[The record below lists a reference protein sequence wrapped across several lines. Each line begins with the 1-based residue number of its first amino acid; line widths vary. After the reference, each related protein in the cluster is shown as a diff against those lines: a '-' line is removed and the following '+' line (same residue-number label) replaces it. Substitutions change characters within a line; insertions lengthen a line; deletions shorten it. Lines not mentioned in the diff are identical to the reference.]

1 MRKYDL
7 IIRGGHVVDPAN
19 GLDAVL
25 DIGIR
30 DGRISTI
37 EGSIDPELAHTTY
50 DASRKIVTPGLVDLH
65 IHGYHLVSPLS
76 VPVDHYCLGRGVTTA
91 VDAGSAG
98 CGTFAGFRAFA
109 IDRVKTR
116 LLAFLNISCSGL
128 AFGGLGGDD
137 SVPGE
142 LDLLE
147 LASVR
152 GCIDCIEQNRDV
164 LVGVKIR
171 LSASIADQGRNE
183 AEAYRRALGAS
194 QALRLPLMV
203 HHALSTVSIDDCPG
217 LMRAGDIYTHAYHG
231 FTSSIVDAA
240 TRKPHRAVMEAR
252 ERGVLFDIGHGQGS
266 FNWTVAEICAREG
279 FWPDTIS
286 TDIHS
291 GTCEGPAYDM
301 PTVMTRLF
309 HAGMPLNEVVARST
323 FEPAKAIGW
332 EDRIGTLGI
341 GREAD
346 VAVFSV
352 EAVDM
357 TLEDCQSQ
365 LRRISQRLVPQ
376 AVWRAG
382 IANPITQPKRF
393 PNPETIQAQRVWWQQ
408 LQIRDEQLNASA
420 GLQGA

>member
-1 MRKYDL
+1 MARAMRKHDS
-7 IIRGGHVVDPAN
+7 IIRGGRVIDPAN
-19 GLDAVL
+19 GVDAIL
-25 DIGIR
+25 DIAIR
-30 DGRISTI
+30 GGRIAAI
-37 EGSIDPELAHTTY
+37 QPSIDPELADTTW
-50 DASRKIVTPGLVDLH
+50 DASGKIVTPGLVDLH

-116 LLAFLNISCSGL
+116 LLAFLNISRSGL

-142 LDLLE
+142 LDLLK

-152 GCIDCIEQNRDV
+152 GCIDSVEQNRDV

-171 LSASIADQGRNE
+171 LSASIADEGRNE
-183 AEAYRRALGAS
+183 AEAYRRSLEAS

-203 HHALSTVSIDDCPG
+203 HHALSTVSVADCPG
-217 LMRAGDIYTHAYHG
+217 RMQAGDIYTHAYHG
-231 FTSSIVDAA
+231 FTSSIVDSV
-240 TRKPHRAVMEAR
+240 TRKPHRAVIEAR
-252 ERGVLFDIGHGQGS
+252 KRGVLFDIGHGQGS

-301 PTVMTRLF
+301 PTVMTRLL
-309 HAGMPLNEVVARST
+309 HVGMPLTEVVARST

-332 EDRIGTLGI
+332 DDCVGTLGI

-346 VAVFSV
+346 IAVFSV

-357 TLEDCQSQ
+357 VLEDCQSQ
-365 LRRISQRLVPQ
+365 LRKISQRLVPQ

-382 IANPITQPKRF
+382 VAHPITQPKCF
-393 PNPETIQAQRVWWQQ
+393 PNPETIQAQRGWWQQ
-408 LQIRDEQLNASA
+408 LQIRDELLSA
-420 GLQGA
+420 EL

>member
-1 MRKYDL
+1 MCKHDS
-7 IIRGGHVVDPAN
+7 IIRGGRVIDPAN
-19 GLDAVL
+19 GVDAIL

-30 DGRISTI
+30 GGRIAAI
-37 EGSIDPELAHTTY
+37 QPSIDPELADTTC
-50 DASRKIVTPGLVDLH
+50 DASGKIVTPGLVDLH
-65 IHGYHLVSPLS
+65 IHGYHLVSPIS

-142 LDLLE
+142 LDLLK

-152 GCIDCIEQNRDV
+152 GCIDCVEQNRDV

-171 LSASIADQGRNE
+171 LSASIADEGRHE
-183 AEAYRRALGAS
+183 AEAYRRALEAS

-217 LMRAGDIYTHAYHG
+217 QMQTDDIYTHAYHG
-231 FTSSIVDAA
+231 FTSSIVDSV
-240 TRKPHRAVMEAR
+240 TRKPHRAVIEAR
-252 ERGVLFDIGHGQGS
+252 KRGVLFDIGHGQGS

-286 TDIHS
+286 TDLHS

-301 PTVMTRLF
+301 PTVMTRLL
-309 HAGMPLNEVVARST
+309 HVGMPLTEVVARST
-323 FEPAKAIGW
+323 FEPAKTIGW

-346 VAVFSV
+346 IAVFSV

-357 TLEDCQSQ
+357 VLEDCQSQ
-365 LRRISQRLVPQ
+365 LRKISQRLVPQ

-382 IANPITQPKRF
+382 VTHPITQPKCF
-393 PNPETIQAQRVWWQQ
+393 PNPKTIQTQRVWWQQ
-408 LQIRDEQLNASA
+408 LQIRDELLSA
-420 GLQGA
+420 GI

>member
-1 MRKYDL
+1 MRKHDS
-7 IIRGGHVVDPAN
+7 IIRGGHVIDPAS

-30 DGRISTI
+30 EGRISAV
-37 EGSIDPELAHTTY
+37 EDSINPELADTTY
-50 DASRKIVTPGLVDLH
+50 NASGKIVTPGLVDLH
-65 IHGYHLVSPLS
+65 IHGYHLVSPLG
-76 VPVDHYCLGRGVTTA
+76 VPVDYYCLGRGVTTA

-98 CGTFAGFRAFA
+98 CSTFAGFRAFA

-128 AFGGLGGDD
+128 AFGGLGGDA

-142 LDLLE
+142 LDLLK

-152 GCIDCIEQNRDV
+152 GCIDCVEQNRDV

-171 LSASIADQGRNE
+171 LSASIADEGRNE
-183 AEAYRRALGAS
+183 AEAYSRALEAS
-194 QALRLPLMV
+194 QSLRLPLMV
-203 HHALSTVSIDDCPG
+203 HHALSTVAIDHCPG
-217 LMRAGDIYTHAYHG
+217 RMRSGDIYTHAYHG
-231 FTSSIVDAA
+231 FPSSIVDSL
-240 TRKPHRAVMEAR
+240 TRKPHRAVIQAR

-301 PTVMTRLF
+301 PTVMTRLL
-309 HAGMPLNEVVARST
+309 HVGMPLTEVVARST
-323 FEPAKAIGW
+323 FEPARAIGW

-346 VAVFSV
+346 IAVLSL
-352 EAVDM
+352 EAVDLH
-357 TLEDCQSQ
+357 LEDCQSQ
-365 LRRISQRLVPQ
+365 LRRIDRRLVPR

-382 IANPITQPKRF
+382 VAHPITQPKAF
-393 PNPETIQAQRVWWQQ
+393 PNPETIQAQRAWWQQ
-408 LQIRDEQLNASA
+408 LQIRDESLSA
-420 GLQGA
+420 GL

>member
-1 MRKYDL
+1 MRKHDS
-7 IIRGGHVVDPAN
+7 IIHGGHVVDPAS

-30 DGRISTI
+30 EGRISAV
-37 EGSIDPELAHTTY
+37 EDSINPELADTTY
-50 DASRKIVTPGLVDLH
+50 NASGKIVTPGLVDLH
-65 IHGYHLVSPLS
+65 IHGYHLVSPLG
-76 VPVDHYCLGRGVTTA
+76 VPVDHYCLRRGVTTA

-98 CGTFAGFRAFA
+98 CSTFAGFRAFA

-128 AFGGLGGDD
+128 AFGGLGGDA

-142 LDLLE
+142 LDLLK

-171 LSASIADQGRNE
+171 LSASIADDGRNE
-183 AEAYRRALGAS
+183 AEAYSRALEAS
-194 QALRLPLMV
+194 QSLRLPLMV
-203 HHALSTVSIDDCPG
+203 HHALSTVSMVDCPG
-217 LMRAGDIYTHAYHG
+217 RMRSGDIYTHAYHG
-231 FTSSIVDAA
+231 FPSSVVNSL
-240 TRKPHRAVMEAR
+240 TRKPHEAVIQAR

-301 PTVMTRLF
+301 PTVMTRLL
-309 HAGMPLNEVVARST
+309 HVGMPLTEVVARST

-346 VAVFSV
+346 IAVFSV
-352 EAVDM
+352 EAIDM
-357 TLEDCQSQ
+357 HLEDCQSQ
-365 LRRISQRLVPQ
+365 LRRIHRRLVPQ

-382 IANPITQPKRF
+382 VAHPITQPKAF
-393 PNPETIQAQRVWWQQ
+393 PNSETIQAQRVWWQR
-408 LQIRDEQLNASA
+408 LQIRDESLSA
-420 GLQGA
+420 GL

>member
-1 MRKYDL
+1 MRKHDI
-7 IIRGGHVVDPAN
+7 IIRDGHVIDPAN
-19 GLDAVL
+19 GLDAIL
-25 DIGIR
+25 DIGVR
-30 DGRISTI
+30 EGRISAV
-37 EGSIDPELAHTTY
+37 ERAIDPNTADTIY
-50 DASRKIVTPGLVDLH
+50 DALGKIVTPGLVDVH
-65 IHGYHLVSPLS
+65 IHGYHRVSPLS
-76 VPVDHYCLGRGVTTA
+76 IPVDHYCLGRGVTTA

-142 LDLLE
+142 LDLLK
-147 LASVR
+147 LVNVR
-152 GCIDCIEQNRDV
+152 GCVDCVEENRDA

-183 AEAYRRALGAS
+183 AEAYRRALEAS
-194 QALRLPLMV
+194 QFLRLPLMV

-217 LMRAGDIYTHAYHG
+217 RMQTGDIYTHAYHG
-231 FTSSIVDAA
+231 LPSSIVDAA
-240 TRKPHRAVMEAR
+240 MRKPHRAVIEAR
-252 ERGVLFDIGHGQGS
+252 ERGVFFDIGHGQGS

-301 PTVMTRLF
+301 PTVMTRLL
-309 HAGMPLNEVVARST
+309 HVGMPLNEVIARST
-323 FEPAKAIGW
+323 IEPAKCIGW
-332 EDRIGTLGI
+332 QDRIGTLGV

-346 VAVFSV
+346 IAAFSV
-352 EAVDM
+352 EDVHM
-357 TLEDCQSQ
+357 VLEDCQSQ
-365 LRRISQRLVPQ
+365 LRRIRRRIVPQ
-376 AVWRAG
+376 GVWRAG
-382 IANPITQPKRF
+382 VAHSITHPKRF
-393 PNPETIQAQRVWWQQ
+393 PNPETIQAQRTWWQQ
-408 LQIRDEQLNASA
+408 LQIRDESLSA
-420 GLQGA
+420 AL

>member
-1 MRKYDL
+1 MARAMAQYDL
-7 IIRGGHVVDPAN
+7 VIRGGRVIDPAN
-19 GLDAVL
+19 SLDAVL

-30 DGRISTI
+30 AGRIAAI
-37 EGSIDPELAHTTY
+37 EPFIDSELA
-50 DASRKIVTPGLVDLH
+50 DATCDATGKIVTPGLVDLH
-65 IHGYHLVSPLS
+65 IHGYDLVSPLS

-98 CGTFAGFRAFA
+98 CSTFAGFRAFA
-109 IDRVKTR
+109 VERVKTR

-142 LDLLE
+142 LDLLK

-152 GCIDCIEQNRDV
+152 GCIDCIEQNSDV

-171 LSASIADQGRNE
+171 LSASIADEGRNE
-183 AEAYRRALGAS
+183 AEAYRRALEAS
-194 QALRLPLMV
+194 HAVRLPLMV

-217 LMRAGDIYTHAYHG
+217 RMQRGDIYTHAYHG
-231 FTSSIVDAA
+231 FASSIVDSA
-240 TRKPHRAVMEAR
+240 TRRPHRAVLEAR
-252 ERGVLFDIGHGQGS
+252 ARGVLFDIGQGQGS

-286 TDIHS
+286 TDIHR

-301 PTVMTRLF
+301 PTVMTRLLY
-309 HAGMPLNEVVARST
+309 AGMPLNEVVARST

-346 VAVFSV
+346 IAMFSV
-352 EAVDM
+352 ETVDLA
-357 TLEDCQSQ
+357 LEDCQSQ
-365 LRRISQRLVPQ
+365 LRQIKQRLVPQ

-382 IANPITQPKRF
+382 TAHSITQPKHF
-393 PNPETIQAQRVWWQQ
+393 PNPQTIQAQRAWWQR
-408 LQIRDEQLNASA
+408 LEIRDEPLSA
-420 GLQGA
+420 GV

>member
-1 MRKYDL
+1 MRKHDA
-7 IIRGGHVVDPAN
+7 IIRGGHVIDPAN

-25 DIGIR
+25 DIGLR
-30 DGRISTI
+30 DGRISAI
-37 EGSIDPELAHTTY
+37 EPSIDPELADTTY
-50 DASRKIVTPGLVDLH
+50 DASGKIVTPGLVDLH

-142 LDLLE
+142 LDLLK

-152 GCIDCIEQNRDV
+152 GCIDCVEQNRDV

-171 LSASIADQGRNE
+171 LSASIADEGRNE
-183 AEAYRRALGAS
+183 AEAYRRALEAS

-217 LMRAGDIYTHAYHG
+217 RMQAGDIYTHAYHG

-240 TRKPHRAVMEAR
+240 TRKPHRAVIDAR
-252 ERGVLFDIGHGQGS
+252 ERGVL
-266 FNWTVAEICAREG
+266 
-279 FWPDTIS
+279 
-286 TDIHS
+286 
-291 GTCEGPAYDM
+291 
-301 PTVMTRLF
+301 L
-309 HAGMPLNEVVARST
+309 
-323 FEPAKAIGW
+323 
-332 EDRIGTLGI
+332 
-341 GREAD
+341 
-346 VAVFSV
+346 
-352 EAVDM
+352 
-357 TLEDCQSQ
+357 
-365 LRRISQRLVPQ
+365 
-376 AVWRAG
+376 
-382 IANPITQPKRF
+382 
-393 PNPETIQAQRVWWQQ
+393 
-408 LQIRDEQLNASA
+408 
-420 GLQGA
+420 

>member
-1 MRKYDL
+1 MARAMRKYDS
-7 IIRGGHVVDPAN
+7 IIRGGHVIDPAN
-19 GLDAVL
+19 DVDAVL

-30 DGRISTI
+30 EGRISTI
-37 EGSIDPELAHTTY
+37 ERSIDPELADTTY
-50 DASRKIVTPGLVDLH
+50 DATGKIVTPGLVDLH
-65 IHGYHLVSPLS
+65 IHGYHLVSPLG

-98 CGTFAGFRAFA
+98 CCTFAGFRAFA

-142 LDLLE
+142 LDLLR
-147 LASVR
+147 LANVR
-152 GCIDCIEQNRDV
+152 GCIDCVEQNRDV

-171 LSASIADQGRNE
+171 LSASIADEGRNE
-183 AEAYRRALGAS
+183 AEAYRRALEAS

-217 LMRAGDIYTHAYHG
+217 YMQAGDIYTHAYHG
-231 FTSSIVDAA
+231 FTSSIVDPA
-240 TRKPHRAVMEAR
+240 TRKLHRAVIEAR

-266 FNWTVAEICAREG
+266 FNWTVAEICAQRG

-301 PTVMTRLF
+301 PTVMTRLL
-309 HAGMPLNEVVARST
+309 HVGMPLTEVVARST

-332 EDRIGTLGI
+332 EDRIGKLGI

-346 VAVFSV
+346 IAVFSV
-352 EAVDM
+352 EAVEM
-357 TLEDCQSQ
+357 ALEDCQSQ
-365 LRRISQRLVPQ
+365 LRRISRRLVPQ

-382 IANPITQPKRF
+382 VAHPITQPKRF

-408 LQIRDEQLNASA
+408 LQIRDEQLSV
-420 GLQGA
+420 GL

>member
-1 MRKYDL
+1 MARAMRNHDA
-7 IIRGGHVVDPAN
+7 IIRGGHVIDPAN

-25 DIGIR
+25 DIGLR

-37 EGSIDPELAHTTY
+37 EPSIDPERAGRIY
-50 DASRKIVTPGLVDLH
+50 DAAGKIVTPGLVDLH

-76 VPVDHYCLGRGVTTA
+76 IHVDHYCLGRGVTTA

-98 CGTFAGFRAFA
+98 CGTFAGFRVFA

-142 LDLLE
+142 LDLLK

-152 GCIDCIEQNRDV
+152 GCVDCVEQNRDV

-171 LSASIADQGRNE
+171 LSASIADEGRNE
-183 AEAYRRALGAS
+183 PEAYRRALEAS
-194 QALRLPLMV
+194 QGLRLPLMV

-217 LMRAGDIYTHAYHG
+217 RMQTGDVYTHAYHG

-240 TRKPHRAVMEAR
+240 TRKPHRAVIEAR
-252 ERGVLFDIGHGQGS
+252 KRGVFFDIGHGQGS

-301 PTVMTRLF
+301 PTVMTRLL
-309 HAGMPLNEVVARST
+309 HVGMPLNEVIARST
-323 FEPAKAIGW
+323 IEPAKCIGW
-332 EDRIGTLGI
+332 QDRIGTLGV

-346 VAVFSV
+346 IAVFSV
-352 EAVDM
+352 EDVDM
-357 TLEDCQSQ
+357 ALEDCQSQ
-365 LRRISQRLVPQ
+365 LRRIRRRIVPQ

-382 IANPITQPKRF
+382 VAHSITHPKRF
-393 PNPETIQAQRVWWQQ
+393 PNPETIQAQQAWWRQ
-408 LQIRDEQLNASA
+408 LQIHDESLSA
-420 GLQGA
+420 AL

>member
-1 MRKYDL
+1 MHKHDA
-7 IIRGGHVVDPAN
+7 IICGGHVIDPAN

-30 DGRISTI
+30 DGRISEI
-37 EGSIDPELAHTTY
+37 KPSIDPGEANTTY
-50 DASRKIVTPGLVDLH
+50 DAAGQIVTPGLVDLH
-65 IHGYHLVSPLS
+65 VHGYHLVSPLS

-109 IDRVKTR
+109 IERVRTR

-142 LDLLE
+142 LDLLK
-147 LASVR
+147 LASAR
-152 GCIDCIEQNRDV
+152 GCVDCVEQNRDV

-171 LSASIADQGRNE
+171 LSASIADEGRNE
-183 AEAYRRALGAS
+183 GEAYRRALEAS
-194 QALRLPLMV
+194 RTLRLPLMV
-203 HHALSTVSIDDCPG
+203 HHALSTVSVDDCPG
-217 LMRAGDIYTHAYHG
+217 RMVAGDIYTHAYHG
-231 FTSSIVDAA
+231 FTSSIVDAT
-240 TRKPHRAVMEAR
+240 TRKLHRAVREAR

-266 FNWTVAEICAREG
+266 FNWTVAEICAGEG

-286 TDIHS
+286 TDIHT

-301 PTVMTRLF
+301 PTVMTRLL
-309 HAGMPLNEVVARST
+309 HLGMPLTEVVARST

-352 EAVDM
+352 ETVEMD
-357 TLEDCQSQ
+357 LEDCQSQ
-365 LRRISQRLVPQ
+365 LRRIGRRLVPQ

-382 IANPITQPKRF
+382 LTAPITQPKQF
-393 PNPETIQAQRVWWQQ
+393 PNPETIQAQRAWWQR
-408 LQIRDEQLNASA
+408 LQVRDEVLNA
-420 GLQGA
+420 GL

>member
-1 MRKYDL
+1 MARAMREHDS
-7 IIRGGHVVDPAN
+7 IIRGGRVIDPAN

-25 DIGIR
+25 DVGIR
-30 DGRISTI
+30 DGRISAI
-37 EGSIDPELAHTTY
+37 ERSIDPELAGAIY
-50 DASRKIVTPGLVDLH
+50 DASGKIVTPGLVDLH

-109 IDRVKTR
+109 IDRAKTR

-142 LDLLE
+142 LDLLK
-147 LASVR
+147 LVSVQ
-152 GCIDCIEQNRDV
+152 GCIDCVEQNRDA
-164 LVGVKIR
+164 LAGVKIR
-171 LSASIADQGRNE
+171 LSASIADEGRNE
-183 AEAYRRALGAS
+183 AEAYRRALEAS
-194 QALRLPLMV
+194 EALKLPLMV

-217 LMRAGDIYTHAYHG
+217 HMQAGDIYTHAYHG
-231 FTSSIVDAA
+231 FTSSIVDSV
-240 TRKPHRAVMEAR
+240 TRRPHRAVIEAR
-252 ERGVLFDIGHGQGS
+252 ERGILFDIGHGQGS

-301 PTVMTRLF
+301 PTVMTRLL
-309 HAGMPLNEVVARST
+309 HVGMPLSEVVARST

-332 EDRIGTLGI
+332 DDRIGTLEI

-346 VAVFSV
+346 IAVFSV

-357 TLEDCQSQ
+357 ALEDCQSQ
-365 LRRISQRLVPQ
+365 LRRIRQRLAPQ

-382 IANPITQPKRF
+382 VAHPITQPKRF
-393 PNPETIQAQRVWWQQ
+393 PNPETIEAQRVWWQQ
-408 LQIRDEQLNASA
+408 LQIRDEPLSA
-420 GLQGA
+420 GL